1 MALKDTNNIL
11 SFLAPHAHLGMGS
24 WHLGQGRRSWNEEK
38 QALLTGLQLGLTLID
53 TAELYG
59 DGLSEELIGDALRD
73 WHASQSSQPQPFLVS
88 KVLPMNASRKGVMR
102 AFEASAYK
110 LGVDCIDL
118 YLLHWRGNTPLA
130 ETVAALEELKAQG
143 KIRHWGVSNFDTD
156 DMQELWQVPGG
167 RNCVVNQVLYNCFRR
182 GIEYDLLPWCV
193 QHGVTVMAY
202 CPLGHGELV
211 DQSLLE
217 EIGDRHGVS
226 ASVVA
231 LAWVLRSGHVVAIPE
246 SGSAEHVRDN
256 ARALQLK
263 LTQEDLALIDSA
275 SPAPRYKEPLDIL

>member
-1 MALKDTNNIL
+1 MALSDTHNIP
-11 SFLAPHAHLGMGS
+11 SFWAPHAHLGMGS
-24 WHLGQGRRSWNEEK
+24 WHLGQGRRSWDEEK
-38 QALLTGLQLGLTLID
+38 NALLTGLQLGLTLID
-53 TAELYG
+53 TAEMYG

-73 WHASQSSQPQPFLVS
+73 WPASQPQPFLVS

-102 AFEASAYK
+102 AFEASAQK

-118 YLLHWRGNTPLA
+118 YLLHWRGQTPLA
-130 ETVAALEELKAQG
+130 ETVAAFEELKAQG

-167 RNCVVNQVLYNCFRR
+167 RNCVVNQVLYNCFSR
-182 GIEYDLLPWCV
+182 GIEYDLLPWCM
-193 QHGVTVMAY
+193 QHGVAVMAY

-211 DQSLLE
+211 DESLLA

-226 ASVVA
+226 ASAVA
-231 LAWVLRSGHVVAIPE
+231 LAWVMRSGHVLSIPE

-256 ARALQLK
+256 ARALQLR
-263 LTQEDLALIDSA
+263 LSAEDLALIDDA
-275 SPAPRYKEPLDIL
+275 SPAPCTKEPLDIL